1 MLTRV
6 NGPVDD
12 TGAAV
17 AVKDA
22 SFPAPFASGLEYAA
36 PARGTWNIVHVGML
50 IPQAHQIFVCAQG
63 CLRGVVLT
71 AAEMGAQE
79 RFSTVAIE
87 EHNVLEGDLEELLVD
102 GVTDILHRLPRR
114 PPAVLVYT
122 SCIHHFLACD
132 LPLVYQRLSERFPEV
147 DFVDCYMNP
156 IMRKSGL
163 TPDQL
168 MRRQLYAALK
178 PRPREE
184 RTVGILG
191 NCFPLEESSEL
202 MRMLRGGGWT
212 VRDIH
217 YCRSY
222 AEYQR
227 LAGCGTFLTT
237 FPAARAGGEAL
248 AQRLGREHL
257 YLPGCWGYDEIGRNL
272 DTLAGAL
279 ELPREEDGE
288 AIERAEEALA
298 AAHRI
303 IGQCPVVIDYTA
315 TARPLGLARLL
326 LEHGFQVQTVYADSF
341 SGEEKE
347 DFLWLQAHA
356 PELTLRPTVQVK
368 MRLLPRQRPEKTLAI
383 GQKAAYFTSSRFFVN
398 LVEGGG
404 LYGYDG
410 VRRMA
415 QLMLDAYL
423 HERDTRTLIQVKG
436 LGCGCCV

>member
-1 MLTRV
+1 MRSTGRTWCSMTCWATWCAAAFPCPCARATPTEVFILTSGENMALHAAANIAMALDNFKDRGYARLGGLILNRRDVPREEEKVAELAEDLHSTIIGSLPPQRDGPAGRGAGQDGAGGLPGQRHGGGVPGPGPAGPRAGRRGAGMLTRV

-17 AVKDA
+17 AIKDA

-102 GVTDILHRLPRR
+102 GVTDILRRLPKR
-114 PPAVLVYT
+114 PPAVLIYT

-132 LPLVYQRLSERFPEV
+132 LPLVYQRLGERFPEV

-184 RTVGILG
+184 RTVGILRQLL
-191 NCFPLEESSEL
+191 PP
-202 MRMLRGGGWT
+202 GG
-212 VRDIH
+212 V
-217 YCRSY
+217 
-222 AEYQR
+222 QR
-227 LAGCGTFLTT
+227 ADADAPGAGDGPSGTSTT
-237 FPAARAGGEAL
+237 
-248 AQRLGREHL
+248 
-257 YLPGCWGYDEIGRNL
+257 
-272 DTLAGAL
+272 AGA
-279 ELPREEDGE
+279 
-288 AIERAEEALA
+288 
-298 AAHRI
+298 
-303 IGQCPVVIDYTA
+303 
-315 TARPLGLARLL
+315 
-326 LEHGFQVQTVYADSF
+326 
-341 SGEEKE
+341 
-347 DFLWLQAHA
+347 
-356 PELTLRPTVQVK
+356 
-368 MRLLPRQRPEKTLAI
+368 MRSISVWP
-383 GQKAAYFTSSRFFVN
+383 
-398 LVEGGG
+398 
-404 LYGYDG
+404 
-410 VRRMA
+410 
-415 QLMLDAYL
+415 DA
-423 HERDTRTLIQVKG
+423 KPS
-436 LGCGCCV
+436 